1 MENNNKI
8 IENRM
13 KLIYLHLYKDTYLM
27 FMQAHNH
34 FNLFCITLSLLV
46 KEKKNVL
53 SKILS
58 IYISKIRVLKA

>member
-13 KLIYLHLYKDTYLM
+13 KLIYLHLYKDTYLI

-34 FNLFCITLSLLV
+34 FKFFFITLKLLV
-46 KEKKNVL
+46 KEKKCTFQN
-53 SKILS
+53 S
-58 IYISKIRVLKA
+58 IYLY

>member
-13 KLIYLHLYKDTYLM
+13 KLIYLHLYKDTYLI

-34 FNLFCITLSLLV
+34 FNLCCINLRLMV

-53 SKILS
+53 SKI
-58 IYISKIRVLKA
+58 

>member
-34 FNLFCITLSLLV
+34 FNLFCNTLKFIGKRKKMYFSKFNLFILV
-46 KEKKNVL
+46 KL
-53 SKILS
+53 AS
-58 IYISKIRVLKA
+58 

>member
-13 KLIYLHLYKDTYLM
+13 KLIYLHLYKDTYLI

-34 FNLFCITLSLLV
+34 FNLFCINLRLLV
-46 KEKKNVL
+46 KEKKCTF
-53 SKILS
+53 
-58 IYISKIRVLKA
+58 

>member
-34 FNLFCITLSLLV
+34 FNLFCIALSLLV
-46 KEKKNVL
+46 KEKKCTFQNF
-53 SKILS
+53 
-58 IYISKIRVLKA
+58 IYLY

>member
-13 KLIYLHLYKDTYLM
+13 KLIYLHLYKDTYLI

-34 FNLFCITLSLLV
+34 FNLFCITLRLLV
-46 KEKKNVL
+46 KEKKCTFLN
-53 SKILS
+53 
-58 IYISKIRVLKA
+58 

>member
-1 MENNNKI
+1 MENNNKT

-34 FNLFCITLSLLV
+34 FNLFCINLSLLA
-46 KEKKNVL
+46 KEKKMYFPKFNL
-53 SKILS
+53 FILVKLES
-58 IYISKIRVLKA
+58 